1 MQTLSKLNA
10 RLASLLIL
18 TGALTACGGGGSS
31 STAPIASTDPV
42 TSQPALSGPD
52 APTTSAAANRA
63 PTISGTAITTAT
75 AGKAYSFTP
84 AATDSDG
91 DGLQFS
97 ISSKPTWAS
106 FDPATGRLT
115 GVPTSADVGTHEQ
128 IEISVTDGK
137 QTARLA
143 QFAITVAASAPS
155 TQSLTLSWDA
165 PTTNAD
171 GTTLT
176 NLNGYRI
183 LYGVK
188 SGVYT
193 QTVSVNG
200 AGLTRYTLEGLQTG
214 TQYYL
219 VMIAVNSTGTQ
230 SEKSHEV
237 VVDMT

>member
-1 MQTLSKLNA
+1 MQTFIKLNA
-10 RLASLLIL
+10 KVASLLIL

-31 STAPIASTDPV
+31 STAPVASTDPM
-42 TSQPALSGPD
+42 TSQPAPAD
-52 APTTSAAANRA
+52 PTAPTTSGAANTA
-63 PTISGTAITTAT
+63 PTISGAAIAVAT
-75 AGKAYSFTP
+75 AGQAYSFTP
-84 AATDSDG
+84 VANDVDG
-91 DGLQFS
+91 DSLQFI
-97 ISSKPTWAS
+97 ISSKPAWAS
-106 FDPATGRLT
+106 FDAATGRLS
-115 GVPTSADVGTHEQ
+115 GVPKNTDVGAHEE

-143 QFAITVAASAPS
+143 QFAITVAAAAPS
-155 TQSLTLSWDA
+155 IQNLTVSWDA
-165 PTTNAD
+165 PTTNSD
-171 GTTLT
+171 GSTLT

-193 QTVSVNG
+193 QAVSVSG
-200 AGLTRYTLEGLQTG
+200 AGLTRYILEGLQTG

-219 VMIAVNSTGTQ
+219 VMIAVNSAGME